1 LARLKPKVTWK
12 PPEDFGQFE
21 LSLSGGAP
29 LRQSAVSALTN
40 DDPRMPAY
48 IDNIALRLEE
58 LLVKSDLYLWL
69 MVDRLDELFARRS
82 DTETRALRGLLR
94 TLSLFRSDRIRVKV
108 FLRDDIL
115 DQIVAGRGFTAL
127 THVTARSSDTL
138 RWSEEQILTMIVRRI
153 FAHLEFSN
161 RFEIDPTLLRSSIE
175 YQRQQFYKVFV
186 ATIHRPPNQSG
197 TLRWIYNHTKD
208 GKAVVTPRDVIA
220 LLTRAIQ
227 WQRDAFRQNR
237 PGTTA
242 QLITGPAIIY
252 GLEELSKEKRATYL
266 EAEFPHKWDMIQK
279 LIGGGTEYSE
289 QAINKLFGKKNQSAA
304 EDLISIGVLERG
316 TKKGKTTF
324 RVPFLYRRGVECTQ
338 RFVAD

>member
-69 MVDRLDELFARRS
+69 MVDRLDEPFARRS

-175 YQRQQFYKVFV
+175 YQRQQFYKIFV
-186 ATIHRPPNQSG
+186 ATSTAHPIRAERYVGSIITPKTAKPSSHHA
-197 TLRWIYNHTKD
+197 TLLHCSRERSNGNGMRSDKID
-208 GKAVVTPRDVIA
+208 RV
-220 LLTRAIQ
+220 
-227 WQRDAFRQNR
+227 QRLN
-237 PGTTA
+237 
-242 QLITGPAIIY
+242 
-252 GLEELSKEKRATYL
+252 
-266 EAEFPHKWDMIQK
+266 
-279 LIGGGTEYSE
+279 
-289 QAINKLFGKKNQSAA
+289 
-304 EDLISIGVLERG
+304 
-316 TKKGKTTF
+316 
-324 RVPFLYRRGVECTQ
+324 
-338 RFVAD
+338 